1 MNGIIKSKPLQLL
14 FIVLTMAVMVTLYPY
29 AFAQYQFGEDQS
41 RIIFSS
47 SNSTQATTPPSQSNP
62 TISSNGY
69 SNSTQATTP
78 PSQSNPTISS
88 NGYSNST
95 QATTPPSSNT
105 IISSNGHPN
114 STQSI
119 VIPPSTSAV
128 PEFGS

>member
-1 MNGIIKSKPLQLL
+1 
-14 FIVLTMAVMVTLYPY
+14 MAVMVTLYPY

-47 SNSTQATTPPSQSNP
+47 
-62 TISSNGY
+62 

-128 PEFGS
+128 PEFGSIAPVILVISLIVIVILNTKTRFFNLDHSGGI